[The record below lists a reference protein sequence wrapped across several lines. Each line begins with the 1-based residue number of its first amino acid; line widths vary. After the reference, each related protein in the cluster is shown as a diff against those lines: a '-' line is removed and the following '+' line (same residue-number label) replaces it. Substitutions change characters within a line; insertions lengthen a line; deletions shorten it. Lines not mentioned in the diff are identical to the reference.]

1 MSSIT
6 TKTGRRDLKPAK
18 KAYFRTVA
26 PGLALGYRRTVT
38 GAGRWVVRRADGRGG
53 NTVLNLMTS
62 KAPIRPVVAD
72 DVDPANGFDVM
83 DFAQAQVAAG
93 GPSRSGD
100 SFTVAD
106 AVAYYLKAKA
116 AEGRNVQSSETK
128 AEANILPTLGAVECA
143 DLTRERIRDWLADL
157 AAKPLAGSK
166 EPDPEVRAKRRR
178 ATANRNLTV
187 LKAAL
192 NLCHRERKI
201 ASDTE
206 WRKLKPLKNANTV
219 RDRWLSKA
227 EAQRLERACVGDFKT
242 LAKAALLT
250 GARYGQLCDVKV
262 KDFDAASA
270 TLRLESAKGSSG
282 ETKEYRV
289 FLNAEAVAFF
299 TALCAGRNNASALI
313 LTNEGE
319 AWKDGEQ
326 IRLMNT
332 ACDSAGIVPRIV
344 FHGLRH
350 TYASLSL
357 QASKPMTL
365 LELALNLGHADTKMV
380 ERTYGHLA
388 AAHRREAASAAPSFG
403 FEADSNVVGLR

>member
-1 MSSIT
+1 MSNIT
-6 TKTGRRDLKPAK
+6 TRTGRRDLKPAK

-26 PGLALGYRRTVT
+26 PGLALGYRRTKT

-53 NTVLNLMTS
+53 NTVLNLMTT

-72 DVDPANGFDVM
+72 DIDPANGFDVM
-83 DFAQAQVAAG
+83 DFGQAQAAAG
-93 GPSRSGD
+93 GPSRSGA

-106 AVAYYLKAKA
+106 AVTFYLKTRA
-116 AEGRNVQSSETK
+116 AEGRNIASSEGK
-128 AEANILPTLGAVECA
+128 AEAWILPTLGTIECA
-143 DLTRERIRDWLADL
+143 DLTREQIRDWLANI
-157 AAKPLAGSK
+157 AATPLAGSK

-178 ATANRNLTV
+178 ATANRILTV
-187 LKAAL
+187 LKSVL
-192 NLCHRERKI
+192 NVCHAERKI
-201 ASDTE
+201 ASDSE
-206 WRKLKPLKNANTV
+206 WRKLKPLKNAKTV
-219 RDRWLSKA
+219 RDRWLSLFDS
-227 EAQRLERACVGDFKT
+227 QRLERACVGDFRT
-242 LAKAALLT
+242 LVKAALLT
-250 GARYGQLCDVKV
+250 GARYGQLCEVQV

-299 TALCAGRNNASALI
+299 TTICAGRNNANALI
-313 LTNEGE
+313 FTNEGE

-326 IRLMNT
+326 IRLVNA
-332 ACDSAGIVPRIV
+332 ACDSAGIVPRIT

-357 QASKPMTL
+357 QAVKPMTL
-365 LELALNLGHADTKMV
+365 LELAMNLGHANTKQV
-380 ERTYGHLA
+380 EETYGHLA

-403 FEADSNVVGLR
+403 FTADSNVVALR